1 MKNMIKKLAGV
12 AALWLALAVIC
23 VVLKVN
29 HDNQHYQ
36 ICSNPRIEGKFHDGM
51 CMSYAIAL
59 SKRLSD
65 AGLHGRFVLYKW
77 CRIDSSESN
86 SHVFVR
92 YVSTNGDV
100 WIVDN
105 EIEHPIKVPADASDM
120 ELIFILG
127 GITAS
132 EAAQHLHIE
141 LVDGR
146 AFSCF

>member
-1 MKNMIKKLAGV
+1 MIKKLAGV
-12 AALWLALAVIC
+12 AVLWLALAVIC
-23 VVLKVN
+23 AVLKVTY
-29 HDNQHYQ
+29 DNQHYQ
-36 ICSNPRIEGKFHDGM
+36 ICSSAHIEGKFQEGM

-59 SKRLSD
+59 SKRLSG
-65 AGLHGRFVLYKW
+65 AGLHGRLVLYSW
-77 CRIDSSESN
+77 CRIDATSSN

-92 YVSTNGDV
+92 YVSSNGDV

-105 EIEHPIKVPADASDM
+105 EIGHPIKVSADASDM

-132 EAAQHLHIE
+132 EAAQHLRIG
-141 LVDGR
+141 LVDGH